1 MLKIRVP
8 ICKLVF
14 KFLKWLCVV
23 NLTHPNHLMAI
34 VLGMCYKRYIN
45 MPLLMKR
52 WLTSYIVHQSNL
64 PKLKSTNV
72 SNGQRNL
79 ARVSNVGEGV
89 CGL

>member
-1 MLKIRVP
+1 
-8 ICKLVF
+8 
-14 KFLKWLCVV
+14 
-23 NLTHPNHLMAI
+23 
-34 VLGMCYKRYIN
+34 